1 MSYKEMA
8 EGILSHMG
16 GIENISFMTNCATRL
31 RLNLKDEA
39 KGDLEGV
46 KTVKGV
52 VGAVKRA
59 GVYQIIIGTDV
70 VKVADEIK
78 KLGPVGGDE
87 PAAEKKEN
95 LVNRLMSTI
104 SGIFTPIIPALIAGG
119 MLKALLTLLT
129 FFKLVDGA
137 SQTYYMINFIADA
150 AFYFLPVLV
159 AVSTAHK
166 LKCNPYIAAVIGAAL
181 LHPNFASL
189 VTAAEPVHFF
199 GLPGTLISYGSSVIP
214 SILAIWLMSY
224 VEPFADKISPKPI
237 KFLSKPLITILIVA
251 PVTFIVLGPLG
262 YTIGTGLAAGA
273 DYLNQNVGWLVPTL
287 MGAFMPLLVMTG
299 MHWSFT
305 PVIVQ
310 SYATYGSEAVMGP
323 GSFVSNIC
331 QGAASLAVAFK
342 TKNRELRQ
350 VATSAGITAL
360 LGVTEPAMF
369 GVTLRLRKPLY
380 AVMIGGACGGLYA
393 GINGVVRYT
402 SGTPGLASFA
412 VFIGEN
418 PMNIVH
424 AFISVGI
431 GFAVTF
437 ILTWMFGFEDVQE
450 TVAEAAKKETAQAL
464 EKKIEAGSPA
474 DGKAIP
480 LSEMKDETLASG
492 VLGKG
497 AAVIPQNGRVAAP
510 VSGKIVSVFPTK
522 HAVSMVDENG
532 AEILIHIGIDTVKL
546 DGKYFT
552 AHVKDGDIVKKGDL
566 LVEFD
571 KKAVEAEG
579 YDMTIAVLVT
589 NSQEFLDVIPAE
601 PGEIKEQEKL
611 FTIL

>member
-1 MSYKEMA
+1 
-8 EGILSHMG
+8 
-16 GIENISFMTNCATRL
+16 MTNCATRL
-31 RLNLKDEA
+31 RLNLKDES

-46 KTVKGV
+46 KTVPGV
-52 VGAVKRA
+52 VGAVKKG

-70 VKVADEIK
+70 VNVVNEIK
-78 KLGPVGGDE
+78 KMGPVGGDE
-87 PAAEKKEN
+87 PEQKEKES
-95 LVNRLMSTI
+95 LVNRVMSTI

-129 FFKLVDGA
+129 FFKVVDNT
-137 SQTYYMINFIADA
+137 SQTYYMINFIADS

-159 AVSTAHK
+159 AVSTAARF
-166 LKCNPYIAAVIGAAL
+166 KCNMYVAAVIGAAL
-181 LHPNFASL
+181 LHPNFTAL
-189 VTAAEPVHFF
+189 VSAGEAVKFC
-199 GLPGTLISYGSSVIP
+199 GLPVTLISYGSSIIP

-251 PVTFIVLGPLG
+251 PVTFLVPLG
-262 YTIGTGLAAGA
+262 YTVGTGLAAITEF
-273 DYLNQNVGWLVPTL
+273 LNQHASWLVPTL

-299 MHWSFT
+299 MHWSFA
-305 PVIVQ
+305 PVIMQ
-310 SYATYGSEAVMGP
+310 SYATYGYETVMGP

-331 QGAASLAVAFK
+331 QGAASLAVALK
-342 TKNRELRQ
+342 TKNKDLKQ
-350 VATSAGITAL
+350 VASSAGITAL

-369 GVTLRLRKPLY
+369 GVTLRLKKPLY

-431 GFAVTF
+431 GFAITF
-437 ILTWMFGFEDVQE
+437 ILTLVFGFEDIPANGI
-450 TVAEAAKKETAQAL
+450 VAKNTKEATAL
-464 EKKIEAGSPA
+464 DTKIEIGSPA
-474 DGKAIP
+474 AGKAVK
-480 LSEMKDETLASG
+480 LSEVNDETFASG

-497 AAVIPQNGRVAAP
+497 AAVVPVNGKVVAPAN
-510 VSGKIVSVFPTK
+510 GKILSVFPTM

-532 AEILIHIGIDTVKL
+532 VELLIHLGIDTVKL
-546 DGKYFT
+546 DGKHFT
-552 AHVKDGDIVKKGDL
+552 SYVKDGEMVKKGDL

-571 KKAVEAEG
+571 KAAVEAEG
-579 YDMTIAVLVT
+579 YDTTVIVVVT
-589 NSQEFLDVIPAE
+589 NTQEFLDVIPAGEGETE
-601 PGEIKEQEKL
+601 PTKTL
-611 FTIL
+611 FTIV

>member
-1 MSYKEMA
+1 MPKKNDLYIYSKKIIGFFAVFVMLLLAMLAFFFQSRVSMEMQTM
-8 EGILSHMG
+8 EKVSFHNNSILVYFFLVCMVTG
-16 GIENISFMTNCATRL
+16 LFVFRKRIEKIDSRKLYLFLSIIMFAVGMILVLGAGTDL
-31 RLNLKDEA
+31 RADALKIYESA
-39 KGDLEGV
+39 KAFSKGDYSALE
-46 KTVKGV
+46 KGNYLYHYPHQLGMV
-52 VGAVKRA
+52 SYEWLLLKIVDNVEVFFLANLLFVLFNIYILGEISYCLFDSQFVHNITLFLSFLFFPQLFFILFA
-59 GVYQIIIGTDV
+59 YGTIPGFSMLLAAYYFQLIFLR
-70 VKVADEIK
+70 KGTK
-78 KLGPVGGDE
+78 K
-87 PAAEKKEN
+87 
-95 LVNRLMSTI
+95 
-104 SGIFTPIIPALIAGG
+104 
-119 MLKALLTLLT
+119 
-129 FFKLVDGA
+129 
-137 SQTYYMINFIADA
+137 
-150 AFYFLPVLV
+150 YFLLFV
-159 AVSTAHK
+159 ACACLSCLFK
-166 LKCNPYIAAVIGAAL
+166 NNYLIG
-181 LHPNFASL
+181 
-189 VTAAEPVHFF
+189 V
-199 GLPGTLISYGSSVIP
+199 
-214 SILAIWLMSY
+214 
-224 VEPFADKISPKPI
+224 
-237 KFLSKPLITILIVA
+237 
-251 PVTFIVLGPLG
+251 
-262 YTIGTGLAAGA
+262 
-273 DYLNQNVGWLVPTL
+273 
-287 MGAFMPLLVMTG
+287 
-299 MHWSFT
+299 
-305 PVIVQ
+305 
-310 SYATYGSEAVMGP
+310 
-323 GSFVSNIC
+323 
-331 QGAASLAVAFK
+331 
-342 TKNRELRQ
+342 
-350 VATSAGITAL
+350 
-360 LGVTEPAMF
+360 
-369 GVTLRLRKPLY
+369 
-380 AVMIGGACGGLYA
+380 
-393 GINGVVRYT
+393 
-402 SGTPGLASFA
+402 LASFA

-552 AHVKDGDIVKKGDL
+552 AHVKDGDMVKKGEL

>member
-16 GIENISFMTNCATRL
+16 GLENLSYMTNCATRL
-31 RLNLKDEA
+31 RLNLKDES

-46 KTVKGV
+46 KTVPGV
-52 VGAVKRA
+52 VGAVKKG

-70 VKVADEIK
+70 VNVVNEIK
-78 KLGPVGGDE
+78 KMGPVGGDE
-87 PAAEKKEN
+87 PEQKEKES
-95 LVNRLMSTI
+95 LVNRVMSTI

-129 FFKLVDGA
+129 FFKVVDNT
-137 SQTYYMINFIADA
+137 SQTYYMINFIADS

-159 AVSTAHK
+159 AVSTAARF
-166 LKCNPYIAAVIGAAL
+166 KCNMYVAAVIGAAL
-181 LHPNFASL
+181 LHPNFTAL
-189 VTAAEPVHFF
+189 VSAGEAVKFC
-199 GLPGTLISYGSSVIP
+199 GLPVTLISYGSSIIP

-251 PVTFIVLGPLG
+251 PVTFLVLGPLG
-262 YTIGTGLAAGA
+262 YTVGTGLAAITEF
-273 DYLNQNVGWLVPTL
+273 LNQHASWLVPTL

-299 MHWSFT
+299 MHWSFA
-305 PVIVQ
+305 PVIMQ
-310 SYATYGSEAVMGP
+310 SYATYGYETVMGP

-331 QGAASLAVAFK
+331 QGAASLAVALK
-342 TKNRELRQ
+342 TKNKDLKQ
-350 VATSAGITAL
+350 VASSAGITAL

-369 GVTLRLRKPLY
+369 GVTLRLKKPLY

-431 GFAVTF
+431 GFAITF
-437 ILTWMFGFEDVQE
+437 ILTLVFGFEDIPANGI
-450 TVAEAAKKETAQAL
+450 VAKNTKEATAL
-464 EKKIEAGSPA
+464 DTKIEIGSPA
-474 DGKAIP
+474 AGKAVK
-480 LSEMKDETLASG
+480 LSEVNDETFASG

-497 AAVIPQNGRVAAP
+497 AAVVPVNGKVVAPAN
-510 VSGKIVSVFPTK
+510 GKILSVFPSK

-532 AEILIHIGIDTVKL
+532 VELLIHLGIDTVKL
-546 DGKYFT
+546 DGKHFT
-552 AHVKDGDIVKKGDL
+552 SYVKDGEMVKKGDL

-571 KKAVEAEG
+571 KAAVEAEG
-579 YDMTIAVLVT
+579 YDTTVIVVVT
-589 NSQEFLDVIPAE
+589 NTQEFLDVIPAGEGETE
-601 PGEIKEQEKL
+601 PTKTL
-611 FTIL
+611 FTIV

>member
-16 GIENISFMTNCATRL
+16 GLENISYMTNCATRL
-31 RLNLKDEA
+31 RLNLKDES

-46 KTVKGV
+46 KTVPGV
-52 VGAVKRA
+52 VGAVKKG

-70 VKVADEIK
+70 VNVVNEIK
-78 KLGPVGGDE
+78 KMGPVGGDE
-87 PAAEKKEN
+87 PEQKEKES
-95 LVNRLMSTI
+95 LVNRVMSTI

-129 FFKLVDGA
+129 FFKVVDNT
-137 SQTYYMINFIADA
+137 SQTYYMINFIADS

-159 AVSTAHK
+159 AVSTAARF
-166 LKCNPYIAAVIGAAL
+166 KCNLYVAAVIGAAL
-181 LHPNFASL
+181 LHPNFTAL
-189 VTAAEPVHFF
+189 VSAGEAVKFC
-199 GLPGTLISYGSSVIP
+199 GLPVTLISYGSSIIP

-251 PVTFIVLGPLG
+251 PVTFLVLGPLG
-262 YTIGTGLAAGA
+262 YTVGTGLAAITEF
-273 DYLNQNVGWLVPTL
+273 LNQHASWLVPTL

-299 MHWSFT
+299 MHWSFA
-305 PVIVQ
+305 PVIMQ
-310 SYATYGSEAVMGP
+310 SYATYGYETVMGP

-331 QGAASLAVAFK
+331 QGAASLAVALK
-342 TKNRELRQ
+342 TKNKDLKQ
-350 VATSAGITAL
+350 VASSAGITAL

-369 GVTLRLRKPLY
+369 GVTLRLKRPLY

-431 GFAVTF
+431 GFAITF
-437 ILTWMFGFEDVQE
+437 ILTLVFGFEDIPANGI
-450 TVAEAAKKETAQAL
+450 VAKNTKEATAL
-464 EKKIEAGSPA
+464 DTKIEIGSPA
-474 DGKAIP
+474 AGKAVK
-480 LSEMKDETLASG
+480 LSEVNDETFASG

-497 AAVIPQNGRVAAP
+497 AAVVPVNGKVVAPAN
-510 VSGKIVSVFPTK
+510 GKILSVFPTM

-532 AEILIHIGIDTVKL
+532 VELLIHLGIDTVKL
-546 DGKYFT
+546 DGKHFT
-552 AHVKDGDIVKKGDL
+552 SYVKDGEMVKKGDL

-571 KKAVEAEG
+571 KAAVEAEG
-579 YDMTIAVLVT
+579 YDTTVIVVVT
-589 NSQEFLDVIPAE
+589 NTQEFLDVIPAGEGETE
-601 PGEIKEQEKL
+601 PTKTL
-611 FTIL
+611 FTIV